1 MQKKNI
7 ILLTFVFLFSNVYA
21 KEDFIDIKLHWAYD
35 YIEDLS
41 EKNLIKGY
49 EDNSFRPDNE
59 ILNVEVFAI
68 INKLADYKNQ
78 SEVYLE
84 KDAKWYFEDLK
95 KAKAAKYIEI
105 DDDFKIKAISRVEMA
120 SIIAKVYELED
131 LDYNN
136 NYFKDFN
143 KLDIVEKKEVSAL
156 VKNNIING
164 YDDNTFRPE
173 EKLTRAEF
181 SKIIS
186 KAMNN
191 LKLPKKEEKQ
201 IEDIDKL
208 NEAKND
214 LLNIIKKSKAL
225 DLSRY
230 SQESISNLNSEIF
243 KGEKI
248 LDESEDIDEIVKIT
262 LSIEESMRALRYIS
276 EDQKLK
282 FIIYDEN
289 QEEID
294 AKILINDE
302 EFINGSKI
310 SPGRYFVRIKAKDMQ
325 EYQTY
330 LIVDNEEKIVKI
342 ELKRELNEK
351 YKLTLSSGLESENG
365 NLFNKNERVCV
376 KINIPDNMEVDKFI
390 VNGKE
395 KNLLSDEYI
404 FLITEDT
411 NIKVSFKKI

>member
-330 LIVDNEEKIVKI
+330 LIVDNEEKIVEI